1 MSSLQGWR
9 VPAGGSRMVSEN
21 LGFSPN
27 NARAV
32 EPVEVTPTSMSQTS
46 LSFSDLCRMADPTT
60 EPSDI
65 VHSLKSGLD
74 GLLVEHAVSTE
85 IQELV
90 FIVVGSF
97 CEKGGSNEFYCSF
110 LGIIK
115 ILNEK
120 QMFRQLKNI
129 ILQLLNTRSIS
140 LPAKSERLRKFIK
153 GIYHLTHNILVLMPQ
168 FACNFFGEHFFWD
181 LIALK
186 NLPSV
191 QELSLNEPVFEILEQ
206 AVPVFKVRK

>member
-1 MSSLQGWR
+1 
-9 VPAGGSRMVSEN
+9 MVSEN

-97 CEKGGSNEFYCSF
+97 CEKGEITVSSF
-110 LGIIK
+110 V
-115 ILNEK
+115 
-120 QMFRQLKNI
+120 F
-129 ILQLLNTRSIS
+129 LLLSFFIPLLFS
-140 LPAKSERLRKFIK
+140 L
-153 GIYHLTHNILVLMPQ
+153 
-168 FACNFFGEHFFWD
+168 
-181 LIALK
+181 
-186 NLPSV
+186 SV
-191 QELSLNEPVFEILEQ
+191 SVFNSS
-206 AVPVFKVRK
+206 VF